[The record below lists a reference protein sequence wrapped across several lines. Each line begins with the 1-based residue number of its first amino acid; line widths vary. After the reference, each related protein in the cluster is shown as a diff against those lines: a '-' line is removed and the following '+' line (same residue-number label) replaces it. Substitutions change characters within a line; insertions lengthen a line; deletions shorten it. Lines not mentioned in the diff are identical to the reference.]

1 MEFGIRL
8 KTFRKNLGLTQK
20 ELAKEIGVKRTTV
33 AGYETEGKMPPY
45 NTLIKIADTLNCSL
59 DLLLG
64 YVMEDGTEYKVEQ
77 INPKIKKSYDKLAER
92 EDLQILLKET
102 EDLNPDSI
110 KRIVK
115 IIKLIKEEEN
125 TRN

>member
-1 MEFGIRL
+1 M
-8 KTFRKNLGLTQK
+8 
-20 ELAKEIGVKRTTV
+20 AKEIGVKRTTV
-33 AGYETEGKMPPY
+33 VGYETEGEMPPY
-45 NTLIKIADTLNCSL
+45 NTLIKIAETLNCSL

-64 YVMEDGTEYKVEQ
+64 YVKEDGAEYKVEQ
-77 INPKIKKSYDKLAER
+77 INPIIKKSYDKLAER
-92 EDLQILLKET
+92 KDLQILLKET

-125 TRN
+125 TNL